1 MQNIIMK
8 NLKAFFEDEIRYLE
22 RSFLKDFDWVSEPKI
37 LVDCCRSRCL
47 GAVLF
52 AESFQDINAHDVEL
66 MFNDY
71 KNRMY
76 KMYRTY
82 KRERGE

>member
-8 NLKAFFEDEIRYLE
+8 NLKAFFEDEMKYLE
-22 RSFLKDFDWVSEPKI
+22 RSFQKDFDWVSEPKI

-52 AESFQDINAHDVEL
+52 AESFKDIDVHEVDL

-71 KNRMY
+71 KNKMY
-76 KMYRTY
+76 KMYRAY
-82 KRERGE
+82 KKERGE